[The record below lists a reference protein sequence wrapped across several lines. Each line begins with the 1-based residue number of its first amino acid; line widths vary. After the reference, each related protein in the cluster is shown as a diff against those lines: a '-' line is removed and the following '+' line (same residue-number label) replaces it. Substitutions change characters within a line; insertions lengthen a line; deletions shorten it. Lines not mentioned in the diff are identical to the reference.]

1 MMRRT
6 WSLIAFVVICGLVA
20 TGCTCDCC
28 DLAVK
33 NREVAEKAFEAI
45 VAGDFDRLDEYVSA
59 DYVRHSQASPV
70 PEMTSLEQFKQWL
83 VEDRASFPDGHVED
97 MFMVAEGDRVAFHCR
112 WIATQEGPMGPFPA
126 SGKQMDLQVAGVH
139 RFEDGKVVET
149 WVTWDN
155 LSAFVQLG
163 HMPPPGAEPPTEPVA
178 EE

>member
-1 MMRRT
+1 
-6 WSLIAFVVICGLVA
+6 
-20 TGCTCDCC
+20 
-28 DLAVK
+28 
-33 NREVAEKAFEAI
+33 
-45 VAGDFDRLDEYVSA
+45 
-59 DYVRHSQASPV
+59 
-70 PEMTSLEQFKQWL
+70 MTSLEQFKQWL
-83 VEDRASFPDGHVED
+83 VDDRASFPDGHVED
-97 MFMVAEGDRVAFHCR
+97 MFMVAEGDKVAFHCR

-139 RFEDGKVVET
+139 RFENGKVAET